1 MDHQCKLY
9 DRGPPSRFVDHCRS
23 LTILIFVLI
32 FGNIYFIDIFKHEK
46 VELVKVRKQNRFYAR
61 KRVAK
66 TKINKKDM
74 QLEKQIMQQQDCK
87 FIVKL
92 YYTLA
97 DQYYVYLLMV
107 SHLFESYNM
116 TYIIWVFTG
125 R

>member
-1 MDHQCKLY
+1 MGASPGGGGGQPRNNETTRAESY
-9 DRGPPSRFVDHCRS
+9 RS
-23 LTILIFVLI
+23 PL
-32 FGNIYFIDIFKHEK
+32 E
-46 VELVKVRKQNRFYAR
+46 
-61 KRVAK
+61 
-66 TKINKKDM
+66 KINKKDM

-116 TYIIWVFTG
+116 TYII
-125 R
+125 